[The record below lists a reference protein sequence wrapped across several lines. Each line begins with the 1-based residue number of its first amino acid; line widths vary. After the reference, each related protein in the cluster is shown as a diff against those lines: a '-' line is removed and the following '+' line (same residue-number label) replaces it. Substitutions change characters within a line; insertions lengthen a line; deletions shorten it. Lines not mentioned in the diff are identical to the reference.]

1 MEKTEKRVRI
11 KRRYSDSKTKHA
23 NTAHAG
29 KCICCRQNKP
39 AIDRRTSPG
48 QNKSASVIRAGEVQS
63 NLESAFPSFVKCL
76 VRSHIGSCFWM
87 VS

>member
-29 KCICCRQNKP
+29 KCIWQNKP

-63 NLESAFPSFVKCL
+63 NLESAFPSFVRCL